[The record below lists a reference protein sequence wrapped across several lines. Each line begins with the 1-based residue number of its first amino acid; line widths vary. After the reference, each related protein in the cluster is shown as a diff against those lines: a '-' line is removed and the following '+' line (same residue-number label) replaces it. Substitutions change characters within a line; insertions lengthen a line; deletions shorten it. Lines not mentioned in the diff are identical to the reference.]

1 MVCMVFLFRWYK
13 KMTLLA
19 WQGCEWIDF
28 NLPVPWNIS
37 FETFWEW
44 CDDGDRWF
52 MVDGW
57 LCTILV
63 VKPSPHRWGHVSSSE
78 AALLVRGSPEIENF
92 LVVDVSLSM
101 DQPPSRSWDSATP
114 IPSSMRSLELV
125 DFRINGKSL
134 KVRLLKMIP
143 SQNSRRD

>member
-28 NLPVPWNIS
+28 NLPVPWSIS

-92 LVVDVSLSM
+92 SSLM
-101 DQPPSRSWDSATP
+101 CHWVWTNLRPEVEIQQLRFQ
-114 IPSSMRSLELV
+114 SMRSLELV